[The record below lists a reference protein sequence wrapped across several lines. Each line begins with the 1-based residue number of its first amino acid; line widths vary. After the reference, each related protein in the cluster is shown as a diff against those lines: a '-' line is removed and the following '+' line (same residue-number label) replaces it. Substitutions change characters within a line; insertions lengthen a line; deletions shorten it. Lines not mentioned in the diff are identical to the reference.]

1 MAGMMRVA
9 KDGDAA
15 AWAVAERERERE
27 KRRETA
33 SLPHE
38 NAEAVVFYSCV
49 LYYNNVQH
57 CTHEAEHHWCL
68 GYAALSAADLH
79 GVQKKRILT
88 FL

>member
-1 MAGMMRVA
+1 MGMQQLGPLQR
-9 KDGDAA
+9 
-15 AWAVAERERERE
+15 ERERERE

-57 CTHEAEHHWCL
+57 CTHEAEQHWCL
-68 GYAALSAADLH
+68 GYAALSAADLL
-79 GVQKKRILT
+79 GVQEKRTLA